1 MSKKRDNKASIQLIE
16 DENLMLDDNDVNAR
30 NDELRDVCDYFGTYR
45 ISSLI
50 IGASG
55 SGKTTWLLNF
65 ITNGRRTYD
74 IYILILPKEST
85 LGGLYKIFMKDH
97 PKNAFVFI
105 LGEETL
111 PTVSE
116 LTELKQQKGKIAV
129 ILDDWT
135 STKNKNDLRQIYA
148 YFTQISRASADFYCL
163 VQDYQAVP
171 SSIRQN
177 ANIIVMFVGAISKSG
192 YATIFREWY
201 KSQFLEKSERDRLL
215 RLFGPVKY
223 KPLILIN
230 NVPAE
235 KSMIFDD
242 SYVVIDNGYSDS
254 SDEECDD
261 ETPEI
266 FEYNSESEEELTRE
280 GIMELLKKFEK

>member
-1 MSKKRDNKASIQLIE
+1 MSIQLIE
-16 DENLMLDDNDVNAR
+16 DDTLKLDDNDVNFG
-30 NDELRDVCDYFGTYR
+30 NDENRDVCDFFGTYR
-45 ISSLI
+45 ISALI

-65 ITNGRRTYD
+65 ITNQRRNYD
-74 IYILILPKEST
+74 LFVLILPREST
-85 LGGLYKIFMKDH
+85 MGGLYKKFADDH
-97 PKNAFVFI
+97 PKNSITFI
-105 LGEETL
+105 LGEDVL
-111 PTVSE
+111 PTIPE
-116 LTELKQQKGKIAV
+116 LVKVAHSKGKIAL

-135 STKNKNDLRQIYA
+135 STKNKNDLKQIFA

-177 ANIIVMFVGAISKSG
+177 ANIIIMFVGSISKSG

-215 RLFGPVKY
+215 RLFGAVKY

-230 NVPAE
+230 NVPSE

-242 SYVVIDNGYSDS
+242 SYVVIDNGCNDS
-254 SDEECDD
+254 SNDECD
-261 ETPEI
+261 ETQE
-266 FEYNSESEEELTRE
+266 NSESEEELTKE
-280 GIMELLKKFEK
+280 GMMELLKKIEK